1 MLRPPP
7 HAPALIVLVASTGGP
22 RVLGTMLP
30 LLLADL
36 LTPVCIVQHMA
47 TSFID
52 PWTRRLTSRLGRVV
66 EVAVPGRVLRPRSVW
81 VAGPGRHFEVRRD
94 GCQLQT
100 ALGSTQP
107 HAGCTPSGTVL
118 LESAV
123 AATGGRVSAAILT
136 GMGWDGAQGAEAAA
150 LAGGRVFLQSEASS
164 TVYGMPRAAAERLP
178 DAPRLTPRGLVAAL
192 RADAW
197 IDPAATTRR
206 AQ

>member
-1 MLRPPP
+1 M
-7 HAPALIVLVASTGGP
+7 
-22 RVLGTMLP
+22 LGTMLP

-47 TSFID
+47 PSFIE
-52 PWTRRLTSRLGRVV
+52 PWTRRLTSRMGRLV
-66 EVAVPGRVLRPRSVW
+66 EVAAPGRVLQPRSVL

-94 GCQLQT
+94 GCQLQA
-100 ALGSTQP
+100 ALGSAQP

-123 AATGGRVSAAILT
+123 AATGGRISTAILT
-136 GMGWDGAQGAEAAA
+136 GMGWDGAQGAEEVSA
-150 LAGGRVFLQSEASS
+150 AGGRVFLQSEASS

-178 DAPRLTPRGLVAAL
+178 NAPRLTPRGLVEAL

-197 IDPAATTRR
+197 LAPAATTRR